1 MTKTYGDDYRE
12 FGTRVTECRRKMRL
26 SQQEAAELL
35 GMPQSTYA
43 GYESGARRVP
53 LSVIKQLA
61 EFFGVTPDHLILGDT
76 DTELI
81 AAHFDGTEFTPE
93 ERKEIENYIR
103 YVLSRRQ

>member
-76 DTELI
+76 ELI
-81 AAHFDGTEFTPE
+81 AAHFDGTEFTSE
-93 ERKEIENYIR
+93 ERKEIDNYIR
-103 YVLSRRQ
+103 YILSRRQ